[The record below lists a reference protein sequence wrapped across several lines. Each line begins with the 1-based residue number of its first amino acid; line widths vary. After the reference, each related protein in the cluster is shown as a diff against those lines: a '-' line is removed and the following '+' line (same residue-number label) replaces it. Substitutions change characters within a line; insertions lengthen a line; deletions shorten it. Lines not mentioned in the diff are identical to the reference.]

1 MRPDRPGDDRTG
13 RGRQEASWARLR
25 PSDSSP
31 SSLVPFE
38 PLDTTGLSVL
48 EEELAAAGRRI
59 RAERSRAEWPD
70 PLFAASLRDRLIGQL
85 PFAERTTPA
94 PRAERTVPA
103 MDPPAFAPERLMP
116 RLVRATPRFLPAPGW
131 TIATIAAALVV
142 SLVGLGPG
150 HLLQA
155 PAPSRAGDVAGASLV
170 RGGSTT
176 ALAAGAALEVGDEI
190 RTTDIGR
197 ATLQLGNSQARLSG
211 GSDMVIRSLAA
222 DGLVLEQL
230 AGRAYHRV
238 AVASGGTYTVMTAAV
253 SWTAHGTAF
262 DLDRRTLASGAER
275 LTLLTIEHS
284 VSVAG
289 PDVSATVTE
298 GRRAEL
304 VLGLQGVAPDIA
316 TGPIRPGELSDGWL
330 AANAALDRTAGFSTG
345 ILTGLAPTE
354 PPSSPQPTEPNVPSP
369 PPGPAAT
376 APADPSPK
384 PAPKPTPVPTVRPTA
399 TPRAATPEPT
409 PRPTPT
415 PIPIAPLAL
424 SAGACPGGTILD
436 WSAAPAGGFHHY
448 KTLWSGSDSFSDAS
462 VVSGTYTTDRYKTS
476 AADLNATGTRWYR
489 TYAYDSLGHV
499 VAKSSTR
506 SATGLGDPDGLGAL
520 SVTDGT
526 GTTDFAWPTFG
537 GSADCFTWYKVV
549 YSADDS
555 SPSYLTA
562 ATLATYTSDQSAGT
576 ASAEIPPGTYWFRMQ
591 VLRETDMGKFIVAQT
606 DPQQHVVP

>member
-1 MRPDRPGDDRTG
+1 MPSSITSATAGGCCGLASPPSRPIPTEATRPADATGPSSRGMRRRSTSSRRCSTAISSPERCAACPRRTAACSYCASTMTWTWTRSAASWVAPGPRSPSSSIGRWPRCEAPSARSRPMRPDRPGDDRTG
-13 RGRQEASWARLR
+13 RGRQEASWAGLR

-176 ALAAGAALEVGDEI
+176 ALAAGAALEVGDES

-345 ILTGLAPTE
+345 ILTGLAPTVS
-354 PPSSPQPTEPNVPSP
+354 PSSSRPTAPNVPSP

-376 APADPSPK
+376 APADTSPK
-384 PAPKPTPVPTVRPTA
+384 PAPKP
-399 TPRAATPEPT
+399 
-409 PRPTPT
+409 
-415 PIPIAPLAL
+415 
-424 SAGACPGGTILD
+424 
-436 WSAAPAGGFHHY
+436 
-448 KTLWSGSDSFSDAS
+448 
-462 VVSGTYTTDRYKTS
+462 
-476 AADLNATGTRWYR
+476 
-489 TYAYDSLGHV
+489 
-499 VAKSSTR
+499 
-506 SATGLGDPDGLGAL
+506 
-520 SVTDGT
+520 
-526 GTTDFAWPTFG
+526 
-537 GSADCFTWYKVV
+537 
-549 YSADDS
+549 
-555 SPSYLTA
+555 
-562 ATLATYTSDQSAGT
+562 
-576 ASAEIPPGTYWFRMQ
+576 
-591 VLRETDMGKFIVAQT
+591 
-606 DPQQHVVP
+606 